1 MNLELPDP
9 LYASLNQFISEALG
23 LYFPPSR
30 WTELQRGICAAAEEL
45 GNGASPAEFTSWLAT
60 RPALSQRHLDV
71 LSTKLTVGETY
82 FFREPRHF
90 AALTEH
96 ILPEIAQRRGSPS
109 IRIWSAACCT
119 GEEAYSISI
128 WLDRMAP
135 PFVAPATIIGTDINP
150 DFLRRAEAGVYGRWS
165 FRDAPP
171 WLIANYFQERDGQF
185 EIAPRIRR
193 MVRFMPL
200 NLASDTFPA
209 LLTDLHAMD
218 VIFCRNVLMYFSN
231 DQARKTLEKLYHT
244 QRDKGWL
251 MVGASELFHISSS
264 PYATVRLADAIVCQ
278 KGSYTAAKQT
288 GAAAPRVLPAMQNS
302 ETQAYTQPTAV
313 SVTADGQSI
322 LVHQQKM
329 TEKDQVQ
336 ESCAAPPDPA
346 ASPASTWATLTR
358 ELAGQGKLHEAL
370 VSADR
375 WIAAEKLNP
384 AAHYLRGLIFR
395 EKGEAL
401 EAMNALRRSLYLDPQ
416 FIVAYLALGNME
428 RDRGQ
433 KQKAHRHFA
442 NAVELL
448 TRQDGQNIVPES
460 DGMTAK
466 QCLDL
471 ARALAD
477 IEVPV

>member
-1 MNLELPDP
+1 MHPELPNHFH
-9 LYASLNQFISEALG
+9 AALNQFISEALG

-30 WTELQRGICAAAEEL
+30 WMELQRGICAAAEEL
-45 GNGASPAEFTSWLAT
+45 GNGASPAEFASWLAT
-60 RPALSQRHLDV
+60 GPALSQRQLDV

-96 ILPEIAQRRGSPS
+96 ILPEIAQRREPAA

-119 GEEAYSISI
+119 GEEAYSIAI

-135 PFVAPATIIGTDINP
+135 AFAGRATIVGTDINP
-150 DFLRRAEAGVYGRWS
+150 DFLRRAEAGVFGRWS

-171 WLIANYFQERDGQF
+171 WLMGQYFQEKREGQF

-231 DQARKTLEKLYHT
+231 EQARKTLEKFYHT

-264 PYATVRLADAIVCQ
+264 PYATVRLADAIVCL
-278 KGSYTAAKQT
+278 KGRNASAART
-288 GAAAPRVLPAMQNS
+288 GAAAPVFP
-302 ETQAYTQPTAV
+302 ETQNPVTEASTQFPAIAAGADRQPASQVRESSSPV
-313 SVTADGQSI
+313 SG
-322 LVHQQKM
+322 
-329 TEKDQVQ
+329 E
-336 ESCAAPPDPA
+336 AA
-346 ASPASTWATLTR
+346 PASTWAALTR
-358 ELAGQGKLHEAL
+358 DLAGRGKLQEAL

-375 WIAAEKLNP
+375 WIAADKLDP
-384 AAHYLRGLIFR
+384 VAHYLRGLIFR

-401 EAMNALRRSLYLDPQ
+401 EAMSSLRRSLYLDPH

-433 KQKAHRHFA
+433 KHKAHRHLA
-442 NAVELL
+442 NAIELL
-448 TRQDGQNIVPES
+448 TRQEGRNIIPES

-471 ARALAD
+471 ARALAA